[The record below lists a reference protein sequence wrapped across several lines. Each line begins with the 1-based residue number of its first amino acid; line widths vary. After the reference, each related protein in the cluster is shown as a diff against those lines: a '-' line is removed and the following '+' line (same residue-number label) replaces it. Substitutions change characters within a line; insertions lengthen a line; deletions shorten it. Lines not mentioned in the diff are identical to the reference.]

1 MSDDFLKKTQ
11 CERCGGSLAQG
22 RIMSMY
28 STECICL
35 ACKDAERK
43 RDDYPKAVAA
53 DHAEIRKGN
62 TNFPGIGW
70 RR

>member
-1 MSDDFLKKTQ
+1 MSDDFLKKTH

-35 ACKDAERK
+35 KCKEDERK
-43 RDDYPKAVAA
+43 RKDYREATEA
-53 DHAEIRKGN
+53 DHAEIAKGN
-62 TNFPGIGW
+62 FNFKGIGW
-70 RR
+70 KK

>member
-1 MSDDFLKKTQ
+1 MADRFFTLTN
-11 CERCGGSLAQG
+11 CERCGATLAGG

-43 RDDYPKAVAA
+43 RDDYPEAVEA

-62 TNFPGIGW
+62 ANFPGIGW
-70 RR
+70 KK